1 MTSSSYPIGQM
12 DILWDT
18 LNNRPK
24 SNMAD
29 HSVGAREELHEVEA
43 SQALMF
49 CFAEKFRF
57 VADLV
62 SLFAVLRVAVF
73 LNASRKDKNLPLFT
87 SKGK

>member
-1 MTSSSYPIGQM
+1 MTSSSYPIRQM

-18 LNNRPK
+18 LNNRPNA
-24 SNMAD
+24 NMAD
-29 HSVGAREELHEVEA
+29 HSVGARDELHEVEA

-62 SLFAVLRVAVF
+62 SLFAVPT
-73 LNASRKDKNLPLFT
+73 SRCFSECLE
-87 SKGK
+87 KGLKSSTVHL